1 MQAPTSNRY
10 VCRYHT
16 WSFNPLIVI
25 KVVTQAFHPAGDS
38 SRPWSYRLDRP
49 PLHLCP
55 ALHWQRRLRHPHL
68 GCHGR
73 AASPQ
78 VDVIVSLIPICQGAG
93 HGQCHCDLHGLHLG
107 FCHVKDFCRPHRR
120 HPCQV
125 LESLK
130 SFHRNVFGRSDY
142 SPPWQW
148 DLLAVWSG
156 VPGGNDLHHL
166 LCPGDQ
172 GEDDRG
178 DPADVFLKFGGE
190 KPRTWFT

>member
-1 MQAPTSNRY
+1 MKCALWQHNWNVLEKWKWTELLPPD
-10 VCRYHT
+10 
-16 WSFNPLIVI
+16 WSFLIVPLI
-25 KVVTQAFHPAGDS
+25 
-38 SRPWSYRLDRP
+38 
-49 PLHLCP
+49 PL
-55 ALHWQRRLRHPHL
+55 
-68 GCHGR
+68 
-73 AASPQ
+73 
-78 VDVIVSLIPICQGAG
+78 CQGAG

-107 FCHVKDFCRPHRR
+107 LCHVKDFCWPYRR

-125 LESLK
+125 LESLR

-166 LCPGDQ
+166 LCPGDK

-190 KPRTWFT
+190 KPRTWFTQSLILF